1 MLHAA
6 GGFSPLKQ
14 SLPLLHKEI
23 KLRLTQIKLAGFKSF
38 VDPTTIAVPGQLVGV
53 VGPNGCG
60 KSNVIDAVRWV
71 LGESSAKNLRGEKM
85 EDVIFNG
92 STQRKPVARASVE
105 LVFDNSLGRIGG
117 QWGQYAEL
125 SVKRVLSRDGNSDY
139 YINGQHVRRRDITDV
154 FLGTG
159 LGPRAYA
166 IIEQG
171 MISRVITS
179 KPEEL
184 RIFLEEVAG
193 VSKYRERRRETES
206 RLEDSKENLHRVDD
220 IRGELDKQVEKLAA
234 QAEVAAKYNEFVGE
248 LKLNENLWAFTKQR
262 EALASKLRYA
272 NEIIKTETGFEG
284 ETAKLREA
292 ETALDKLRQDHYTET
307 DALTNAQSGM
317 FESNSAVVQLEQEIS
332 YLSDN
337 RRRLIAQVEALA
349 QQVAEVDMNREAT
362 SAELERWHRE
372 LASGMDR
379 VAEAR
384 GRAETV
390 RAEVPSFEEKVRETV
405 AATRAA
411 ENGVREAESGQAL
424 DEARESSALKI
435 LSQLEQRKTR
445 LTTENMALVVP
456 DEGEIARIEG
466 ERAEAQEALL
476 QSEEKMAQADAKLAE
491 LEAARKKS
499 IDALGDMT
507 RELARIEAS
516 LLALQNQQ
524 ARMDNNNRLAMWLSK
539 YHLDNAPRLWQQI
552 KVKAGWEDALESALG
567 LKLNAIKVSEPATID
582 RMAEDAPPGSVA
594 LFLENGATQN
604 AQALGH
610 TQALTPLSAWVTSDN
625 PGVLP
630 FVRECLANVFVLEN
644 EAEARAR
651 MAQLPDLPLGAV
663 LVTANGHMYSQH
675 GLLFHG
681 PQSELHGVLQRQR
694 EIESLKIE
702 LPGKIEA
709 RHVLEA
715 QQKSTETSLTD
726 TQETLRQLRA
736 AIQETKNRE
745 HRLQME
751 ALKLSQAA
759 SQAEGRRASIHE
771 EQALIDDEMEQERSE
786 MLEAQARLEEGGNR
800 IGELTD
806 ALMLI
811 EDKQKE
817 TERALGDTRERVSA
831 AERSAQEANY
841 FERSCHDKIKSLT
854 EMTAQLSK
862 RFELVTASRLALST
876 ELDNLQ
882 EGNIRE
888 RLQTALATRT
898 EREKALADARDAME
912 AATGKLKGLE
922 ESKANVERSLQ
933 PLRDKMTEL
942 RMKEQEARINEEQFT
957 QQLTEANAN
966 LEELADM
973 VEKRARSTAYQAE
986 INRLNQAITELGAV
1000 NLAALQELE
1009 QSNVR
1014 KEFLDAQ
1021 SADLNEA
1028 IATLESAIKRIDRE
1042 TRDLLQNTFDI
1053 VNKNFQELFPALFG
1067 GGNAFLRLTGDEIL
1081 DSGLQ
1086 VFAQPPGKK
1095 NSSIQLL
1102 SGGEK
1107 ALTALSLVFSLFRLN
1122 PAPFCLLDEVDAP
1135 LDDSN
1140 TDRFCAL
1147 VKKMA
1152 VSTQFLFIT
1161 HNKVTMEMAEQLV
1174 GVTMNEPGV
1183 SRIVEVDINAAKRFA
1198 VNPNPGQAQLSLA
1211 NDPVSAAA

>member
-1 MLHAA
+1 LYFIKPAMLCVA

-14 SLPLLHKEI
+14 SLSKEI

-206 RLEDSKENLHRVDD
+206 RLEDSKENLNRVDD
-220 IRGELDKQVEKLAA
+220 IRGELDKQVEKLTA

-292 ETALDKLRQDHYTET
+292 EAALDKLRQDHYSET
-307 DALTNAQSGM
+307 DALTTAQAGM

-349 QQVAEVDMNREAT
+349 QQVAEVEMNREAT
-362 SAELERWHRE
+362 STELERWHRE

-384 GRAETV
+384 ERAEAV
-390 RAEVPSFEEKVRETV
+390 RAEVPTFEDKVRETV

-424 DEARESSALKI
+424 EEARESNALKI

-456 DEGEIARIEG
+456 DEGEIARVEG
-466 ERAEAQEALL
+466 ERAEAEESLL
-476 QSEEKMAQADAKLAE
+476 RSEEKMAQAEGKLAE
-491 LEAARKKS
+491 LESVRKKS
-499 IDALGDMT
+499 VDAIGDAT

-552 KVKAGWEDALESALG
+552 KVKEGWEDALESALG

-594 LFLENGATQN
+594 LFLENGSTQN
-604 AQALGH
+604 AQAPGF
-610 TQALTPLSAWVTSDN
+610 TPLSAWVTSDN

-644 EAEARAR
+644 ESEARAR
-651 MAQLPDLPLGAV
+651 MAQLPFGAV

-694 EIESLKIE
+694 EIESLKID

-715 QQKSTETSLTD
+715 AQKETETSLTD
-726 TQETLRQLRA
+726 TQETLRQLRT

-745 HRLQME
+745 HQLQME

-759 SQAEGRRASIHE
+759 SQAEGRRASIRE
-771 EQALIDDEMEQERSE
+771 ELALIDHDMEKERAE
-786 MLEAQARLEEGGNR
+786 MLEAQARLEEGGNK

-817 TERALGDTRERVSA
+817 TERALADARERVSA

-854 EMTAQLSK
+854 EMTGQLAK
-862 RFELVTASRLALST
+862 RFELVTASRLALGT
-876 ELDNLQ
+876 ELEGLQ

-922 ESKANVERSLQ
+922 EAKASVERNLQ
-933 PLRDKMTEL
+933 PLRDKITEL

-973 VEKRARSTAYQAE
+973 VEKKARSTAYQAE

-1009 QSNVR
+1009 QSKVR

-1042 TRDLLQNTFDI
+1042 TRDLLQTTFDV

-1067 GGNAFLRLTGDEIL
+1067 GGNAFLKLTGDEIL

-1140 TDRFCAL
+1140 TDRFCEL

-1198 VNPNPGQAQLSLA
+1198 VSPSAQLALPSTSV
-1211 NDPVSAAA
+1211 PVAA